1 MNQRINIMKK
11 STDTKLIC
19 MALVVGRSNKAIHL
33 KNIYPAF
40 PFPSKISLFK
50 EPIRLQDQL
59 PRPAGKKLAIFLDSL
74 YEFLRSSLVAKQNV
88 MKIDHLVVSMLCEQ
102 ERES

>member
-1 MNQRINIMKK
+1 MKK

-19 MALVVGRSNKAIHL
+19 MALVVGRLNKAIHL

-40 PFPSKISLFK
+40 PLPSKISLFK

-59 PRPAGKKLAIFLDSL
+59 PRPAGKKLAIYLDSL

-102 ERES
+102 ERQS

>member
-1 MNQRINIMKK
+1 
-11 STDTKLIC
+11 
-19 MALVVGRSNKAIHL
+19 MALVVGRLNKAIHL

-40 PFPSKISLFK
+40 LLPSQISLFK
-50 EPIRLQDQL
+50 EPVRLLDQL
-59 PRPAGKKLAIFLDSL
+59 PRPAGKKLAIYLD

-102 ERES
+102 ERQS

>member
-1 MNQRINIMKK
+1 
-11 STDTKLIC
+11 
-19 MALVVGRSNKAIHL
+19 MALVVGRTNKAIHL

-40 PFPSKISLFK
+40 PLPSKISLFK
-50 EPIRLQDQL
+50 EPIRLQAQL
-59 PRPAGKKLAIFLDSL
+59 PRPAGKKLAIYLDSL
-74 YEFLRSSLVAKQNV
+74 YKFLRSSLVAKQNV